1 MEYTHAKDYLI
12 ELANDAQTHGWL
24 KDLIIK
30 IINTNGH
37 LSDEDMS
44 TTTTQLKSNSASILS
59 APSTKNTNSHSDI
72 RFISLIHNAG
82 VCALANDQKIIFS
95 KDITLLYGNNGS
107 GKSSYFSIL
116 NEIIGGNQKTEL
128 RPNIYASTDNPINIR
143 LTYAEGDS
151 IKELLWDGT
160 TRAVSPL
167 NLSSVFDS
175 NYTMA
180 FLQKRSADTAIVLPY
195 GLHLFTSLTTAMDNI
210 KGRIQTEI
218 DGILSSLPQINT
230 EGLSDD
236 VIGILTQRTYRT
248 SQKKYIQERYTLSI
262 EQEAELKQQKERLKA
277 L

>member
-1 MEYTHAKDYLI
+1 MIL
-12 ELANDAQTHGWL
+12 
-24 KDLIIK
+24 
-30 IINTNGH
+30 
-37 LSDEDMS
+37 
-44 TTTTQLKSNSASILS
+44 QL
-59 APSTKNTNSHSDI
+59 
-72 RFISLIHNAG
+72 
-82 VCALANDQKIIFS
+82 QKEIIFS

-107 GKSSYFSIL
+107 GKSSYFRIL

-236 VIGILTQRTYRT
+236 VNTKNI
-248 SQKKYIQERYTLSI
+248 SYISEKFPLSDPMRFRHCI
-262 EQEAELKQQKERLKA
+262 SRDVLIFWRQVWSM
-277 L
+277 